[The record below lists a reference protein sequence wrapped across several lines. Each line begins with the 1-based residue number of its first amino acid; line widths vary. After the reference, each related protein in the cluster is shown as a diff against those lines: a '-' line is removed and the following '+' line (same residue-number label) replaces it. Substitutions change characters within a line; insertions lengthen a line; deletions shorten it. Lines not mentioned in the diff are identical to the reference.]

1 MAKNPCPRSL
11 CNNEKFRTTVFVCS
25 YGTQVESFSKH
36 KMVKN
41 LVTLSLY
48 GNKIHQKS
56 AIFSTTVKMTNL
68 GQTVCPDWQED
79 IRLSCGGYFYPPC
92 RAFIHNPRR
101 P

>member
-11 CNNEKFRTTVFVCS
+11 CNNEKFCTTVFVCS
-25 YGTQVESFSKH
+25 YGTQVDSFSKH

-56 AIFSTTVKMTNL
+56 AIFSTKDDKLRPNRVS
-68 GQTVCPDWQED
+68 
-79 IRLSCGGYFYPPC
+79 RLAGRYPLILWWLFLPTMSCLYP
-92 RAFIHNPRR
+92 
-101 P
+101 